1 MLRVGKIE
9 IPLREFRFGFSRSSG
24 PGGQNVNK
32 VNTKVT
38 LHWSVERSPSLPE
51 DVRRRFDARY
61 GRRISREGD
70 LVLTSQRF
78 RDQGRNV
85 GDCLEKLR
93 NMIEEVAR
101 PPRPRKPTR
110 PGRRAVERRLSQKR
124 KRSTLKRDRR
134 PARDDD

>member
-1 MLRVGKIE
+1 MLHAGKIE

-32 VNTKVT
+32 LNTKVT
-38 LHWSVERSPSLPE
+38 LHWNVERSPALPE
-51 DVRRRFDARY
+51 DVRRRLVARY
-61 GRRISREGD
+61 GRRVSRDGN

-93 NMIEEVAR
+93 SMIEEVAR
-101 PPRPRKPTR
+101 PPRSRKPTR
-110 PGRRAVERRLSQKR
+110 PGRAAVESRLREKR
-124 KRSTLKRDRR
+124 VRSTLKRGRR
-134 PARDDD
+134 PVRDED